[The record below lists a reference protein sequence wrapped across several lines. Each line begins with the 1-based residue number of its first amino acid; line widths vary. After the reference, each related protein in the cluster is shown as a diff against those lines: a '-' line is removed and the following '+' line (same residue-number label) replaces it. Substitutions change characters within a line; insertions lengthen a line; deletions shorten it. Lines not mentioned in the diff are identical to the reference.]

1 MGPNDKV
8 MVSAITGFLV
18 ESAFYGAVLWLFETA
33 SIGDALSAGLILAFL
48 RRLYFFFRKKA

>member
-8 MVSAITGFLV
+8 MVSAISGFLF
-18 ESAFYGAVLWLFETA
+18 EAALYAVGFWLFDTA
-33 SIGDALSAGLILAFL
+33 PIGDALSAGLFLTFL